1 MPPRTAPGD
10 SIADITISYRRVVN
24 QQAFNYGS
32 YLELEKILN
41 AQHPRSDPEEH
52 DEHLFIVIHQVYE
65 LWFKQLI
72 HELDY
77 LVELL
82 SDGFT
87 DRAGVV
93 LSRMLKILKTVVA
106 QIDVLET
113 MTPLDFLSFRSFLED
128 ASGFQSM
135 QFREMEF
142 ALGYKRKQILDDLE
156 GTPRSEALQRRY
168 ESPTLWDAF
177 LELLAE
183 SGYPVDPR
191 TDVTAPVEPDP
202 AVQEVLLD
210 MYRNNVKLRR
220 VAENLVDLDEGLQE
234 WRYRHVKM
242 VERTI
247 GRKIGTGG
255 SEGVAYLQSTLK
267 PFFPDLWEIR
277 SRF

>member
-1 MPPRTAPGD
+1 M
-10 SIADITISYRRVVN
+10 N

-32 YLELEKILN
+32 YLQLDKILD
-41 AQHPRSDPEEH
+41 AQHPRSKPEEH

-72 HELDY
+72 HELDH
-77 LVELL
+77 LHELL
-82 SDGFT
+82 NEGFT
-87 DRAGVV
+87 DRAGAV
-93 LSRMLKILKTVVA
+93 LNRMLKIMKTVVA

-128 ASGFQSM
+128 ASGFQSL

-142 ALGYKRKQILDDLE
+142 ALGYKRRSTLDALE
-156 GTPRSEALQRRY
+156 GTPRWESLKKRY
-168 ESPTLWDAF
+168 DGPSLWDAF
-177 LELLAE
+177 LKLLE
-183 SGYPVDPR
+183 GSGYQVGPR
-191 TDVTAPVEPDP
+191 PDVTQPVTADP

-247 GRKIGTGG
+247 GRKPGTGG
-255 SEGVAYLQSTLK
+255 SQGVAYLQSTLN

>member
-1 MPPRTAPGD
+1 M
-10 SIADITISYRRVVN
+10 N

-32 YLELEKILN
+32 YLALDKILD
-41 AQHPRSDPEEH
+41 AQHPRSEPQEH

-65 LWFKQLI
+65 LWFKQLL
-72 HELDY
+72 HELDH
-77 LVELL
+77 LHELL
-82 SDGFT
+82 ADGFT
-87 DRAGVV
+87 DRAGAV
-93 LSRMLKILKTVVA
+93 LHRMLKIMKTVVA

-113 MTPLDFLSFRSFLED
+113 MTTLDFLSFRSFLED
-128 ASGFQSM
+128 ASGFQSV

-142 ALGYKRKQILDDLE
+142 ALGYKRKEILDGLE
-156 GTPRSEALQRRY
+156 GTPRWEALAERY
-168 ESPTLWDAF
+168 ESPSLWDGF
-177 LELLAE
+177 LKLLAG
-183 SGYPVDPR
+183 SGYEVAPR
-191 TDVTAPVEPDP
+191 PDVTAPVKADP
-202 AVQEVLLD
+202 AVQEVLLE

-247 GRKIGTGG
+247 GRKPGTGG
-255 SEGVAYLQSTLK
+255 SEGVNYLRSTLN